1 MCDPAWRPS
10 IRPPGPVA
18 PLRTIWQGYSL
29 WSLTKNFMS
38 ARDNLAESL
47 REFYIRSHRVMDRLM
62 RSHGASLAR
71 TKLLLYISRLRQ
83 PRSTDI
89 AEAFGFAP
97 RTVTE
102 AIDALEREG
111 LVRREADPNDRRA
124 KRIVMTADG
133 QNAIDASEPVR
144 RELIDRLYNALSE
157 EEAEQLAALLGR
169 LIDRLGEIEHQKYP

>member
-1 MCDPAWRPS
+1 MPAS
-10 IRPPGPVA
+10 D
-18 PLRTIWQGYSL
+18 
-29 WSLTKNFMS
+29 K
-38 ARDNLAESL
+38 LAESL
-47 REFYIRSHRVMDRLM
+47 REFYIRSHRTMDRLM
-62 RSHGASLAR
+62 QLHGTSLAR
-71 TKLLLYISRLRQ
+71 TKLLLYIARLGR

-124 KRIVMTADG
+124 KRIVITADG
-133 QNAIDASEPVR
+133 QKVIDASEPVR

-157 EEAEQLAALLGR
+157 DEAEQLAALLGR
-169 LIDRLGEIEHQKYP
+169 LIDRLGDIEQQNR